1 MDFSIKTF
9 SIDTLSCLFSTVSK
23 IKNKH
28 SAIKLTID
36 LLIKVC
42 AKKKKRSLIEKS
54 LAEIPWT
61 KETPENS
68 ICSKL
73 DLL

>member
-42 AKKKKRSLIEKS
+42 AKKKKSLIEKS

>member
-42 AKKKKRSLIEKS
+42 AKKKKKKKFDRKIIGRNSLDKGN
-54 LAEIPWT
+54 T
-61 KETPENS
+61 GKQY
-68 ICSKL
+68 
-73 DLL
+73 LL

>member
-42 AKKKKRSLIEKS
+42 EKKKRSLIEKS